1 MVDLRWR
8 ILVPDSSLII
18 NDVIVTSLIL
28 LKIIYVLANFFI
40 LSDLSMFRF
49 EK

>member
-18 NDVIVTSLIL
+18 SDVIVTSLIL

-40 LSDLSMFRF
+40 LSDLSIFRF
-49 EK
+49 KK

>member
-8 ILVPDSSLII
+8 ILVPDPSLII

>member
-8 ILVPDSSLII
+8 ILVPDASLII
-18 NDVIVTSLIL
+18 NNAIVTSLIS
-28 LKIIYVLANFFI
+28 LKIIYVLANFF
-40 LSDLSMFRF
+40 LSDLSTFRF

>member
-40 LSDLSMFRF
+40 LSDLSIFRF